1 MTEKYDLVWIAYGML
16 DAETIRLLL
25 ESFQIKIKMF
35 QESLGAVYGM
45 AFGPIGEVEI
55 FVPHHQADEA
65 KQILDDY
72 IKGKL
77 EEKEN

>member
-1 MTEKYDLVWIAYGML
+1 MPEKYDLVWIACGML

-25 ESFQIKIKMF
+25 ESFNIKVKMF

-55 FVPHHQADEA
+55 FVPHKNANEA
-65 KQILDDY
+65 KEILDAY
-72 IKGKL
+72 IQGKL